1 MIARLWTTRID
12 PALAAEYDAFAARYS
27 RPMFA
32 ALPGCLA
39 AFFLRAG
46 GEMRSVLSL
55 WAGEASIDALD
66 TSALYR
72 DTVYR
77 FQATGVL
84 RAPQAVEL
92 FEVTGGTMRAGLD
105 DELVGYRTTWS
116 SGREHQ

>member
-12 PALAAEYDAFAARYS
+12 PALAPEYDAFAARYS

-39 AFFLRAG
+39 AFFLGAS

-55 WAGEASIDALD
+55 WADQTSIDALQ
-66 TSALYR
+66 TSTLYQ
-72 DTVYR
+72 DTVTR

-84 RAPQAVEL
+84 REPQTVEL
-92 FEVTGGTMRAGLD
+92 FEVTGGTVRVGLD
-105 DELVGYRTTWS
+105 DELFGHLTT
-116 SGREHQ
+116 

>member
-1 MIARLWTTRID
+1 
-12 PALAAEYDAFAARYS
+12 
-27 RPMFA
+27 MFA

-39 AFFLRAG
+39 AFFLGAG

-55 WAGEASIDALD
+55 WADEASSDALD

-72 DTVYR
+72 DTVTR

-84 RAPQAVEL
+84 REPQTVEL

-105 DELVGYRTTWS
+105 DELLGYLTTRS
-116 SGREHQ
+116 TTREHQ

>member
-1 MIARLWTTRID
+1 MIARLWTTSID

-39 AFFLRAG
+39 AIFLRAG

-55 WAGEASIDALD
+55 WADEASIDALE

-72 DTVYR
+72 DTVTR

-84 RAPQAVEL
+84 REPQTVEL
-92 FEVTGGTMRAGLD
+92 FEVTGGAIRAGLD
-105 DELVGYRTTWS
+105 DELFGYLTTRS